1 MKIYPMI
8 LLALLVPLFLGGCT
22 AANIYTNEAIDAGK
36 QAKDIE
42 AKLLVNALC
51 AMGIG
56 ALVRNNSTSVIEGV
70 LLICANSGVTVQ
82 DIEDAKERDAELT
95 RALDAAP

>member
-1 MKIYPMI
+1 MRAI
-8 LLALLVPLFLGGCT
+8 LLAFLLSGCT

-56 ALVRNNSTSVIEGV
+56 ALVRNNSDDIIEGV
-70 LLICANSGVTVQ
+70 LLICANSGLTLE
-82 DIEDAKERDAELT
+82 DINEAKERDAAL
-95 RALDAAP
+95 RKALDALSN